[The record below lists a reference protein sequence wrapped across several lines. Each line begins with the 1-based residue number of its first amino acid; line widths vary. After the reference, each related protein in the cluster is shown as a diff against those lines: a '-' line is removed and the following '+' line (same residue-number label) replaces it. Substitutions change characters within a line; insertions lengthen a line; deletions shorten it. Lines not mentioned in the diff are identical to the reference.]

1 MDTHQLKTD
10 VVNFAGKATLL
21 LAVTGTVGVTL
32 GGSCV
37 LGVHMASKALGA
49 REYQRVD
56 REHKEVE
63 SPEREEPKDPELE
76 AAELKLKHARD
87 LMKQCRELEA
97 MMADDASSAASATS
111 ARNRTRVQ
119 FPRLNA
125 APKSQQQPQQH
136 RSWTFKNAQ
145 GEIVNVDGDADL
157 RNLTPEQRKQLEDYV
172 DMMREINEQKNGKQ
186 VPKTFTEA

>member
-10 VVNFAGKATLL
+10 VVNFASKTALTLVAT
-21 LAVTGTVGVTL
+21 AAVGVTL

-37 LGVHMASKALGA
+37 LGAHMASKALGA

-56 REHKEVE
+56 RE
-63 SPEREEPKDPELE
+63 REEEKDPELE
-76 AAELKLKHARD
+76 AVELKLKHARE

-97 MMADDASSAASATS
+97 LMANDEPAASPTS

-119 FPRLNA
+119 YPRLEVT
-125 APKSQQQPQQH
+125 PKPQPQQQDRPQQH